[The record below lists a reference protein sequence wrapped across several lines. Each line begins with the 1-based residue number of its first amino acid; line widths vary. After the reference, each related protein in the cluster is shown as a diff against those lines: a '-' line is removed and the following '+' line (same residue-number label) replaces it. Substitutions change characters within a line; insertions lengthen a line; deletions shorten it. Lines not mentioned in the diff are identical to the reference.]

1 MSKGSFA
8 GAAAIM
14 VVGIF
19 ISRMLGLVREGVIA
33 AQFGQG
39 QLASIYKMS
48 FRPADLLYYIVAGGA
63 LYSAFIPVF
72 TEYLS
77 TDREDEAWK
86 VFSVVASIM
95 GLIVAVL
102 ILLGEIFTRQ
112 LVPLV
117 AWGFDSRELDMM
129 ASLTRILL
137 PAQFFFFIGGLTMG
151 TLQARRVFVIP
162 AMGPPIYNLGIIAGG
177 IWLSRPL
184 GVAGLCYGALAG
196 AVAGNFLLQVLYSMR
211 IGIRYRFSLD
221 YRHPGVKKVFALM
234 LPVLLGLSLPQVD
247 VVINSAFATLL
258 NDPGAVAALDNG
270 NRLMQVPLGIFG
282 QAAGI
287 AALPALSA
295 LFAQRNWKEYRE
307 TLSFGVRSVFFAT
320 IPASVFMIIAAKP
333 IIALVL
339 QAGSFGPDDT
349 AQAAIALIYYC
360 LGVFAWGGQ
369 AIVARG
375 FYAMQDTVTPIVIGT
390 VMTLLFIPLNWIL
403 MKPLGHGGLALATS
417 VMAILHM
424 LALSRVLASRV
435 DGIGAWR
442 ILRATL
448 RISVAAALAAI
459 PAAWLIGYLGGG
471 LIAGPA
477 LSVKKAAL
485 LQLLPSLAAYL
496 LVFLGLCKAL
506 RVEEMET
513 FADLL
518 RSRFSRGRPAPPA

>member
-1 MSKGSFA
+1 
-8 GAAAIM
+8 M

-19 ISRMLGLVREGVIA
+19 VSRILGLVREGVIA

-39 QLASIYKMS
+39 QIASIYKMA

-72 TEYLS
+72 TEYLR
-77 TDREDEAWK
+77 TDREEEAWK
-86 VFSVVASIM
+86 VFSVVTSVM
-95 GLIVAVL
+95 GMVVLVL
-102 ILLGEIFTRQ
+102 ILIGEIFTRQ

-117 AWGFDSRELDMM
+117 AWGFNAGELDMM

-151 TLQARRVFVIP
+151 TLQARGVFAIP

-177 IWLSRPL
+177 VLLAGPFGI
-184 GVAGLCYGALAG
+184 AGLCIGALAG
-196 AVAGNFLLQVLYSMR
+196 AFAGNFLLQVLYSVR

-221 YRHPGVKKVFALM
+221 VKHPGVRKVFALM

-287 AALPALSA
+287 AALPTLSA

-307 TLSFGVRSVFFAT
+307 TVSFGVRSVFFAT

-333 IIALVL
+333 IIALIL
-339 QAGSFGPDDT
+339 QAGSYGPDDT
-349 AQAAIALIYYC
+349 AQAAIALVYYC
-360 LGVFAWGGQ
+360 IGVFAWGGQ
-369 AIVARG
+369 AIVARA

-390 VMTLLFIPLNWIL
+390 IMTFLFVPLNWLL

-417 VMAILHM
+417 VMAIMHM
-424 LALSRVLASRV
+424 LALSKVLASRV
-435 DGIGAWR
+435 EGIGAWR
-442 ILRATL
+442 ILSSTL
-448 RISVAAALAAI
+448 RICAASGLAAI
-459 PAAWLIGYLGGG
+459 PAAALIWYFGGAS
-471 LIAGPA
+471 IAGPA
-477 LSVKKAAL
+477 LSVKTAAL
-485 LQLLPSLAAYL
+485 LQLLPSFAAYL
-496 LVFLGLCKAL
+496 IAYAGLCRLLK
-506 RVEEMET
+506 VEELT
-513 FADLL
+513 PFASLL
-518 RSRFSRGRPAPPA
+518 RRRFTRGAPTPGD